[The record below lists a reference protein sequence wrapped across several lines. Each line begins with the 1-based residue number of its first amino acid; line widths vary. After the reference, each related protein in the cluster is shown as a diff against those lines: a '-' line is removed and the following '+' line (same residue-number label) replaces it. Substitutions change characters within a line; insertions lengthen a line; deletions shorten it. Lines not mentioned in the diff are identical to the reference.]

1 MYPGLVQTF
10 SDDDD
15 FFTETKGVR
24 VDAKASLY
32 INEKEIASDTGEL
45 QITDKGLSG
54 IPVFQLSRYIGKA
67 LDEKKNVKIKLDYL
81 PQYSYEALEKDIMDR
96 FNKAVSKEKELNEKL
111 TAEKLFDGI
120 LNSKLETALLKK
132 AHISP
137 TKPLREGLEDK
148 ISNFISLIK
157 EDEVLIKGLNDFD
170 KAQISVGGVPLMEI
184 KESFESNKE
193 NGIYILGE
201 ALNVSGE
208 CGGYNLHF
216 AWLSGLIAAN
226 DIMDSL

>member
-1 MYPGLVQTF
+1 M
-10 SDDDD
+10 
-15 FFTETKGVR
+15 
-24 VDAKASLY
+24 
-32 INEKEIASDTGEL
+32 
-45 QITDKGLSG
+45 
-54 IPVFQLSRYIGKA
+54 
-67 LDEKKNVKIKLDYL
+67 
-81 PQYSYEALEKDIMDR
+81 
-96 FNKAVSKEKELNEKL
+96 
-111 TAEKLFDGI
+111 
-120 LNSKLETALLKK
+120 KK

-201 ALNVSGE
+201 ALNVVNCSKISI
-208 CGGYNLHF
+208 F
-216 AWLSGLIAAN
+216 A
-226 DIMDSL
+226 